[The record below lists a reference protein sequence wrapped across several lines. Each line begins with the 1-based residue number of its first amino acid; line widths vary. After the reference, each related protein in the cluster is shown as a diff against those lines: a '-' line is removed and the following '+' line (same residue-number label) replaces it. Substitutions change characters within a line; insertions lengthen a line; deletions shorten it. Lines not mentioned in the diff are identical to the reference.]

1 MDEIVTNLN
10 IKILAAQKHES
21 LSYAFMSAET
31 DEIRMVFTYSVLEEF
46 RLIPTSKCEKKD
58 SAESTKL
65 RNQGNR
71 IFVGNPNNASEYVKA
86 WELYCKGVAF
96 ASNNTEELALA
107 FANRSA
113 ILVHF
118 QKYSEAVKDID
129 RALDLNYP
137 DHLKAKLLLRKTE
150 CLASLGSSK
159 TTSAYE
165 ETLEWLDKMSLDNSS
180 RMKFKEKF
188 KEKLKDVS
196 KISNVKVNG
205 NSEPVVPVIK
215 PQDEILCATNGLAV
229 RYDDKFGRHVVTT
242 RKVQPGEIL
251 AVEKPYSLIL
261 ATENMYTHC
270 AHCLRIAWASI
281 PCEHCVFV
289 VYCSENC
296 RDVAW
301 KKYHDIECPVTGLL
315 LNLDMNKLGLFS
327 MRIAILA
334 LREFSSLEKLRAELI
349 EIDSCEDPRTK
360 GFSQDGKLYSN
371 KYRSIY
377 SLVTN
382 TEKRSL
388 PDIFGRAMNAAFI
401 VYFIATHTS
410 FFEQTF
416 DKNDLTSMI
425 LNEDVM
431 FVGGLILRHQQ
442 IIPSNMHTF
451 GEERSL
457 DSADRGS
464 AALPFYS
471 LINHSC
477 DPNVSRNSLAEHVVL
492 YALYPMEKGTQ
503 LFDNYGNHYAIM
515 PKAER
520 QRKLMRQFYFKCECT
535 PCQKNWPMYLE
546 LPSFHT
552 LIKSRGDRIKVEKSL
567 QKFNEYVD
575 LATEGKVSDKP
586 YLISDL
592 TRMIEVLLKYVTLPC
607 VEVNN
612 VVETLK
618 RVFALH
624 GNRFEIPDLKRV

>member
-1 MDEIVTNLN
+1 MDEIVTKLN
-10 IKILAAQKHES
+10 SRILVAQKQES
-21 LSYAFMSAET
+21 LSKTFMSAET

-46 RLIPTSKCEKKD
+46 RLIPTSKCQKKD

-71 IFVGNPNNASEYVKA
+71 IFVGNHNNASEYVKA

-96 ASNNTEELALA
+96 ATNNSEELALA

-113 ILVHF
+113 LLVHF
-118 QKYSEAVKDID
+118 QKYAEAVEDIE

-165 ETLEWLDKMSLDNSS
+165 ETLEWLEKMSLNDSS
-180 RMKFKEKF
+180 LKKF

-196 KISNVKVNG
+196 KISNVKVKD

-215 PQDEILCATNGLAV
+215 PQGEIPCATNALAV

-301 KKYHDIECPVTGLL
+301 KKYHDIECPVTGIL

-334 LREFSSLEKLRAELI
+334 VREFSSLEKLRAELI
-349 EIDSCEDPRTK
+349 EID
-360 GFSQDGKLYSN
+360 
-371 KYRSIY
+371 
-377 SLVTN
+377 
-382 TEKRSL
+382 
-388 PDIFGRAMNAAFI
+388 
-401 VYFIATHTS
+401 
-410 FFEQTF
+410 
-416 DKNDLTSMI
+416 
-425 LNEDVM
+425 
-431 FVGGLILRHQQ
+431 
-442 IIPSNMHTF
+442 
-451 GEERSL
+451 
-457 DSADRGS
+457 
-464 AALPFYS
+464 
-471 LINHSC
+471 
-477 DPNVSRNSLAEHVVL
+477 
-492 YALYPMEKGTQ
+492 
-503 LFDNYGNHYAIM
+503 
-515 PKAER
+515 
-520 QRKLMRQFYFKCECT
+520 KCEG
-535 PCQKNWPMYLE
+535 KFRIE
-546 LPSFHT
+546 SFN
-552 LIKSRGDRIKVEKSL
+552 LSW
-567 QKFNEYVD
+567 
-575 LATEGKVSDKP
+575 
-586 YLISDL
+586 IS
-592 TRMIEVLLKYVTLPC
+592 
-607 VEVNN
+607 
-612 VVETLK
+612 
-618 RVFALH
+618 
-624 GNRFEIPDLKRV
+624 